1 MRVKIKAQ
9 LDTAIPSEQ
18 IGASI
23 EVSMYKR
30 NQINEVLV
38 KAIRSTYSSQ
48 PDEVILT
55 RIKRLLDSD
64 RKSRLPSSGDT
75 RSSFAF
81 HDDDA
86 AGSGRDVTFSA
97 YSVLALF
104 LALRLMNCGL
114 PQGRAVSALRRF
126 RESLEQEHRRMSEV
140 DIASLLNIEGTVIA
154 GATALSR
161 EKLIAKGNVVEDSG
175 KMVFF
180 CVHADLEAV
189 GEVTRMIAGKDGP
202 RPDIICRGWE
212 ELEKRVKLD
221 GYSNS
226 PTLIVE
232 LMNPFI
238 QLNHLLSKTQP
249 ARRGR
254 RRGA

>member
-1 MRVKIKAQ
+1 
-9 LDTAIPSEQ
+9 
-18 IGASI
+18 
-23 EVSMYKR
+23 MYKR

-38 KAIRSTYSSQ
+38 QAIRSSHSRLDDDT
-48 PDEVILT
+48 ILT
-55 RIKRLLDSD
+55 RVKRLLDFD
-64 RKSRLPSSGDT
+64 RKSRPPPGANT
-75 RSSFAF
+75 PPGFAF
-81 HDDDA
+81 HDGEA
-86 AGSGRDVTFSA
+86 AGSGSDVSFST

-104 LALRLMNCGL
+104 IAQRLMNCGL
-114 PQGRAVSALRRF
+114 PQGRAVSVLRRF
-126 RESLEQEHRRMSEV
+126 REVLEQEHRRMSEV
-140 DIASLLNIEGTVIA
+140 DIASLFNIEGTVIA
-154 GATALSR
+154 GANALGR

-175 KMVFF
+175 NMVFF

-226 PTLIVE
+226 PTLVVE

-238 QLNHLLSKTQP
+238 QLNHLLSKTEP

-254 RRGA
+254 RRGT